1 VELGDDLKSQVQQ
14 YWDHTP
20 CGSDDIPF
28 PEGTLEFFKVVEQRQ
43 DDDMDVTRAFA
54 QFTRYRHKRI
64 LEIGVGAGTDFL
76 QFVRAGAHACGIDLS
91 PHSVVLTKKH
101 LQVYGLYG
109 HTLVADA
116 ERLPFPADYFDLVYS
131 WGVLHHSPTPSKAI
145 AEIYRVL
152 KSGGLVKAMMYNRRC
167 LKGLQL
173 YVKHALLKG
182 KPLMPFSQLFAS
194 YLESPG
200 TKAYTIKEL
209 QRLFASFIRL
219 KIRPLWM
226 PSARQQTAKFFSVKV
241 LFAPWIARRV
251 ANLLP
256 DLLSPWIV
264 IEGEKPDGSECQIRQ
279 EEKENG

>member
-1 VELGDDLKSQVQQ
+1 VEQGDDLKSKVQQ

-54 QFTRYRHKRI
+54 QFSRYRHKRM

-76 QFVRAGAHACGIDLS
+76 QFVRAGAQACGIDLS
-91 PHSVVLTKKH
+91 PHSVALTKKH
-101 LQVYGLYG
+101 LTVYGLYG
-109 HTLVADA
+109 LTLVADA

-131 WGVLHHSPTPSKAI
+131 WGVLHHSPTPPEAI

-152 KSGGLVKAMMYNRRC
+152 KPGGQIKVMMYNRRSMTS
-167 LKGLQL
+167 LGL
-173 YVKHALLKG
+173 YVKYALLKG
-182 KPLMPFSQLFAS
+182 KPLVPFSQLYAS

-209 QRLFASFIRL
+209 KRLFASFIGL
-219 KIRPLWM
+219 EIRGLWM
-226 PSARQQTAKFFSVKV
+226 PSARRQTAELFS
-241 LFAPWIARRV
+241 LRSLIPSWITKWV
-251 ANLLP
+251 ANLIP

-264 IEGEKPDGSECQIRQ
+264 IEGEKPGGSECQIRQ